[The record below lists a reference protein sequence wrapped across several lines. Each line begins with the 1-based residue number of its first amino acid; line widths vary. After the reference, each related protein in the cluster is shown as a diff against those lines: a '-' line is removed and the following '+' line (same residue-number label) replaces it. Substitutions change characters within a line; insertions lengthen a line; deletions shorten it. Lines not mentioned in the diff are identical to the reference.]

1 MEPVQL
7 TPFYVTANNNGNLS
21 DPMSEQSVQQISH
34 QKQSSIRQNQQI
46 YQETSKNH
54 QIHQELVK
62 NQQSP
67 KKQYQNFTKI
77 YQNQQIRNSIQ
88 DADSNAVV
96 NNSEVIVIE
105 DEEAQEEGWINNRMK
120 EAGVIDSTNIL
131 QASLGAKNFNT
142 ILTWICQIRN
152 MRTREMVLRAFFS
165 NQRSYKGTGTQ
176 TQEVQIANGEMTQ
189 REDRWYITPNAEG
202 LM

>member
-1 MEPVQL
+1 MEPIQL
-7 TPFYVTANNNGNLS
+7 KPFYITANNNGHLTS
-21 DPMSEQSVQQISH
+21 PMSEDSQQQISR
-34 QKQSSIRQNQQI
+34 QKQSSIRQNQQMQHQI
-46 YQETSKNH
+46 YQESQKSH
-54 QIHQELVK
+54 QIYQE
-62 NQQSP
+62 SP
-67 KKQYQNFTKI
+67 KKQFQNHT
-77 YQNQQIRNSIQ
+77 QNQLICSPLQ

-131 QASLGAKNFNT
+131 QASLGAKNFNI

-152 MRTREMVLRAFFS
+152 MRQREMVLKAFFS
-165 NQRSYKGTGTQ
+165 NQRNYKATGTQ
-176 TQEVQIANGEMTQ
+176 TQEVQIANGETTQ